1 MRKSLI
7 AFVTVAA
14 ALALQPVHAAGTAGS
29 APRAASLV
37 VGEAPGVATSKAKK
51 KSTKKKSTKRKSTKK
66 AACANG
72 ARRDAKGN
80 CPA

>member
-1 MRKSLI
+1 MRKTLL
-7 AFVTVAA
+7 ALVTLAA
-14 ALALQPVHAAGTAGS
+14 ALALQPLQAAGTAGS

-37 VGEAPGVATSKAKK
+37 VVGAATSKAKK
-51 KSTKKKSTKRKSTKK
+51 KSTKKKSTKKK

-72 ARRDAKGN
+72 AKRDAKGN